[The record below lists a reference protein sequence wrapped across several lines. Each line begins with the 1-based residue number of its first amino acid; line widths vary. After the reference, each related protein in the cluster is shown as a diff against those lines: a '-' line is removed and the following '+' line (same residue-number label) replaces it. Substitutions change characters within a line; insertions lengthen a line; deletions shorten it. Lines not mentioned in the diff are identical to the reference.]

1 MKSCVS
7 KGGYI
12 YRNTWDFTLFNS
24 LLQPLDIHEYNHV
37 SIIFNFFLKKNWKW
51 KETWKIQNPE
61 GSIPKIKNNDKN

>member
-37 SIIFNFFLKKNWKW
+37 SIIFNFFLKKTENEK
-51 KETWKIQNPE
+51 KPGKFKIQKE
-61 GSIPKIKNNDKN
+61 AFLK

>member
-37 SIIFNFFLKKNWKW
+37 SIIFNFFFKKTENEK
-51 KETWKIQNPE
+51 KPGKFKIQKE
-61 GSIPKIKNNDKN
+61 AFLK

>member
-37 SIIFNFFLKKNWKW
+37 SIIFNFLKKKTENEKKPGKFKIQKEAFLK
-51 KETWKIQNPE
+51 
-61 GSIPKIKNNDKN
+61 